1 MQPSIRILLVED
13 DPLVILTVEDALKD
27 GGFVVFTA
35 ADGASA
41 VRLLEA
47 SDADY
52 RALVTDVNLSPGGLT
67 GWDVARR
74 ARELRSDVPVVYTTG
89 EAADDWTAMGVPN
102 SVLVPKPFA
111 PAQIITA
118 VSQLLNQGNTPGA

>member
-52 RALVTDVNLSPGGLT
+52 RALVTDVNLSPNGLT

-102 SVLVPKPFA
+102 SVLVPKPF
-111 PAQIITA
+111 
-118 VSQLLNQGNTPGA
+118 

>member
-13 DPLVILTVEDALKD
+13 DPLVILTIEGALKG
-27 GGFVVFTA
+27 GGFAVSTA
-35 ADGASA
+35 ADGANA

-47 SDADY
+47 PDADY

-74 ARELRSDVPVVYTTG
+74 ARELRSDVPVVYTAG
-89 EAADDWTAMGVPN
+89 KAAHDCTAMVPN
-102 SVLVPKPFA
+102 SVIVPKPFS

-118 VSQLLNQGNTPGA
+118 VSQLLNQGTPEA

>member
-52 RALVTDVNLSPGGLT
+52 RAVVTDVNLSPRWAHWVGCGQT
-67 GWDVARR
+67 CARAEFR
-74 ARELRSDVPVVYTTG
+74 CPRRLHDWRSG
-89 EAADDWTAMGVPN
+89 
-102 SVLVPKPFA
+102 
-111 PAQIITA
+111 
-118 VSQLLNQGNTPGA
+118 